1 MKRVLRFDG
10 RDWNQI
16 RPMGAKIGI
25 IPNANGSALFRFG
38 DTIAVAAVYGP
49 RAIPK
54 IFGDHDR
61 GILRVRYNM
70 LTFSVPDRKKPG
82 PSRREIELSEVIK
95 RALEP
100 VLFLEEFPSTVIDV
114 YVDIIQA
121 DAGTR
126 TAGINAASLALAD
139 AGIPMKDLVV
149 AVAVGKI
156 GERVVIDLTK
166 EEEDY
171 DSEKIKEDSEKS
183 KYVEYYGEG
192 RATDIPVAMI
202 PITREFTVVQMDG
215 EIDRRDLQRALKLA
229 LENAYDIRR
238 ILEKAIV
245 EKYKEVEI

>member
-1 MKRVLRFDG
+1 MKKILRFDG

-16 RPMGAKIGI
+16 RPMEAKVGV
-25 IPNANGSALFRFG
+25 IPNANGSAMFRFG
-38 DTIAVAAVYGP
+38 DTIAIAAVYGP
-49 RAIPK
+49 KKA
-54 IFGDHDR
+54 FGEHDK
-61 GILRVRYNM
+61 GILRARYNM

-100 VLFLEEFPSTVIDV
+100 ALFLEEFPGTVIDV

-149 AVAVGKI
+149 AVAVGKV
-156 GERVVIDLTK
+156 GERIVIDLTK

-171 DSEKIKEDSEKS
+171 DSEKIKEDPEMS
-183 KYVEYYGEG
+183 KYIEYYGEG

-202 PITREFTVVQMDG
+202 PITKEFTVIQIDG
-215 EIDRRDLQRALKLA
+215 EIEKRDLRRALNLA
-229 LENAYDIRR
+229 LEKSHDIRKV
-238 ILEKAIV
+238 LEKAIV
-245 EKYKEVEI
+245 EKYREVEI